1 MTLGGMTSPARQLG
15 HIRPVP
21 PPTLTPAPGPGGAE
35 SYKRLAD
42 VFHQLLAEQELD
54 TLLEQVAATLGDI
67 VPYDTLTV
75 FEAVEAAR
83 ELVAVYARNGWAE
96 QVLGT
101 RVSYGEGITGWAALN
116 RRPVHTD
123 AAHTDPRSKTVPGTP
138 ADEPEALVCIPLI
151 ARAHVKGALNIY
163 RLGET
168 AFFTDEEFE
177 LAQRFGDAVAL
188 ALDNARTRKQ
198 LELQAQTDS
207 LTGLFNHRYF
217 HERLRTELVRSN
229 RSGEPLAVA
238 MLDLDEFKRVNDVH
252 GHGTGD
258 EVLVTVADLLRAE
271 FRASDVV
278 CRVGGEEFGVI
289 MPSCDSAAALLAVE
303 RLHERLA
310 RETFQPVG
318 SLSLSAGLAA
328 APEQGMN
335 ARELIASAEAA
346 MMTIKARGGRGSFV
360 FSEDDVERPEGNG
373 VGERDL
379 RSIAHLKML
388 QRLGGQLNRLNELGE
403 IGSAVTDELRKLI
416 DYHNCRVYVREGEEL
431 RPIGFRGDECEDC
444 RQGLENLSCRLGL
457 GVTGT
462 AAARGETI
470 LVRNARECE
479 FAQIVPGTDM
489 VDESLLAVP
498 LHYGARVTG
507 VIVVSKLGA
516 DQFPDDDVRVLEV
529 LASHASVAIENAR
542 LYETA
547 RREAANA
554 NEQLEVAN
562 ALLAFSREVATPDE
576 LGDVL
581 ELVVRR
587 TAELLDAPR
596 ASIWRQEG
604 PQSELRAL
612 AFHGYEPEDE
622 RRLREVRVGPA
633 PTKKLLAGEVVVL
646 SAEELSALDG
656 VPAELSSPS
665 FAFAPFRVEE
675 RWSCLV
681 VNAPDGDDGFSEQ
694 KLRLLAGL
702 SHQAK
707 LALAN
712 ARSFR
717 RLRQTMLST
726 VEALA
731 NAAEANDRYTSTH
744 AREIKELA
752 LEVASQLDL
761 PPERMEQ
768 LELGALFHDIGK
780 IGVATSILRKR
791 GPLTPE
797 ERAEIEK
804 HPEWGEMILSPIDEL
819 AEVRPI
825 VRHCH
830 ERWDGAGYPDALAG
844 DKIPLESRIIF
855 VCDAFHAMTTER
867 PYRQALPVEEAVR
880 RLRDGAGTQFD
891 PDVVE
896 AFLQLIQAS

>member
-1 MTLGGMTSPARQLG
+1 MTSPARQLG
-15 HIRPVP
+15 HIRAVP
-21 PPTLTPAPGPGGAE
+21 SPAPSPGGVE

-75 FEAVEAAR
+75 YEAADSAR
-83 ELVAVYARNGWAE
+83 ELVAVYARDRWAD
-96 QVLGT
+96 QILGT
-101 RVSYGEGITGWAALN
+101 RLTFGEGITGWATLN
-116 RRPVHTD
+116 RMPVLTNE
-123 AAHTDPRSKTVPGTP
+123 AHTDPRRKTVPGTP
-138 ADEPEALVCIPLI
+138 PDEPEALVCIPLV
-151 ARAHVKGALNIY
+151 ARGRLKGALNIY

-168 AFFTDEEFE
+168 ACFTEEEFG

-188 ALDNARTRKQ
+188 ALDNARTRAR
-198 LELQAQTDS
+198 LELQAQSDS

-217 HERLRTELVRSN
+217 HDRLRTELVRTN

-258 EVLVTVADLLRAE
+258 EVLVTFADLLRAE

-278 CRVGGEEFGVI
+278 CRVGGEEFGVV
-289 MPSCDSAAALLAVE
+289 MPSCDSAAALQAIG
-303 RLHERLA
+303 RIHRRLA
-310 RETFQPVG
+310 REPFAPVG
-318 SLSLSAGLAA
+318 RLSVSAGLAS
-328 APEQGMN
+328 APEHGMN

-346 MMTIKARGGRGSFV
+346 MMTIKARGGRGSLV
-360 FSEDDVERPEGNG
+360 FTGDDVERPEGDA
-373 VGERDL
+373 VAERDL

-388 QRLGGQLNRLNELGE
+388 QRLGGQLNRLNDLSE

-416 DYHNCRVYVREGEEL
+416 DYHNCRVYVLEGEEL
-431 RPIGFRGDECEDC
+431 RPVGFRGDGCEDC
-444 RQGLENLSCRLGL
+444 RRGLESLSCRLGF

-462 AAARGETI
+462 AAARGETMI
-470 LVRNARECE
+470 VRNARECE
-479 FAQIVPGTDM
+479 FAQLVPGTEM
-489 VDESLLAVP
+489 VAESLLAVP

-507 VIVVSKLGA
+507 VIVVSKLGT
-516 DQFPDDDVRVLEV
+516 DQFPDDDVRMLEV
-529 LASHASVAIENAR
+529 LASHASVAVENAR

-554 NEQLEVAN
+554 KAQLEVAN
-562 ALLAFSREVATPDE
+562 ALLTFSREVATADE
-576 LGDVL
+576 LDDVL

-587 TAELLDAPR
+587 SAEILDAPR
-596 ASIWRQEG
+596 ASTWLQDV

-612 AFHGYEPEDE
+612 AFHGYEPDDE
-622 RRLREVRVGPA
+622 RRLREVRVGA
-633 PTKKLLAGEVVVL
+633 SATERLLAGEVLVL
-646 SAEELSALDG
+646 SAEQLSAVDG
-656 VPAELSSPS
+656 VPAELTSPS
-665 FAFAPFRVEE
+665 FAFAPFRLEA
-675 RWSCLV
+675 RWGCLV
-681 VNAPDGDDGFSEQ
+681 VNAPDGEEGFSEQ
-694 KLRLLAGL
+694 KLRLLSGL

-712 ARSFR
+712 ARSFA

-752 LEVASQLDL
+752 LEVAAQLEL
-761 PPERMEQ
+761 PSERMEQ

-791 GPLTPE
+791 GPLSPE
-797 ERAEIEK
+797 ER
-804 HPEWGEMILSPIDEL
+804 G
-819 AEVRPI
+819 R
-825 VRHCH
+825 
-830 ERWDGAGYPDALAG
+830 
-844 DKIPLESRIIF
+844 SR
-855 VCDAFHAMTTER
+855 
-867 PYRQALPVEEAVR
+867 
-880 RLRDGAGTQFD
+880 
-891 PDVVE
+891 
-896 AFLQLIQAS
+896 

>member
-1 MTLGGMTSPARQLG
+1 MTSPARQLG

-21 PPTLTPAPGPGGAE
+21 PPAPSPGGVE

-54 TLLEQVAATLGDI
+54 TLLEQVATTLAEL

-75 FEAVEAAR
+75 YEAEEPAR
-83 ELVAVYARNGWAE
+83 ELVAVYARDRWAE
-96 QVLGT
+96 QILGS
-101 RVSYGEGITGWAALN
+101 RISYGEGITGWAALN
-116 RRPVHTD
+116 RRPVLTNE
-123 AAHTDPRSKTVPGTP
+123 AHCDPRRKTVPGTP
-138 ADEPEALVCIPLI
+138 ADEPEALVCIPLV
-151 ARAHVKGALNIY
+151 ARARVKGALNIY

-168 AFFTDEEFE
+168 ASFTEEEFE

-188 ALDNARTRKQ
+188 ALDNARTRTQ
-198 LELQAQTDS
+198 LELQAQSDS

-217 HERLRTELVRSN
+217 HDRLRAELVRTN

-258 EVLVTVADLLRAE
+258 EVLVTFADLLRAE
-271 FRASDVV
+271 LRLSDVV
-278 CRVGGEEFGVI
+278 CRVGGEEFGVV
-289 MPSCDSAAALLAVE
+289 MPSCDSAAALQALD
-303 RLHERLA
+303 RIHKRLA
-310 RETFQPVG
+310 REPFTPVG
-318 SLSLSAGLAA
+318 PLSISAGLAS
-328 APEQGMN
+328 APEHGMN
-335 ARELIASAEAA
+335 PRELIASAEAA
-346 MMTIKARGGRGSFV
+346 MMTIKARGGRGSLV
-360 FSEDDVERPEGNG
+360 FSDDDVERPEGDG
-373 VGERDL
+373 VAERDL

-388 QRLGGQLNRLNELGE
+388 QRLGGQLNRLNELSE

-416 DYHNCRVYVREGEEL
+416 DYHNCRVYVLDGEEL
-431 RPIGFRGDECEDC
+431 RPIGFRGDGCEDC
-444 RQGLENLSCRLGL
+444 RRGLENLSCRLGF

-462 AAARGETI
+462 AAENGRTI

-479 FAQIVPGTDM
+479 YAEVVPGTDV

-498 LHYGARVTG
+498 LHYGAHVTG
-507 VIVVSKLGA
+507 VVVVSKLGA

-529 LASHASVAIENAR
+529 LAGHASVAVENAR

-554 NEQLEVAN
+554 KEQLEVAN
-562 ALLAFSREVATPDE
+562 ALLAFSREVATADE
-576 LGDVL
+576 LDDVL
-581 ELVVRR
+581 DLVVRR
-587 TAELLDAPR
+587 AAAILDAPR
-596 ASIWRQEG
+596 ASIWLQEA

-612 AFHGYEPEDE
+612 AFHGYEAEVE
-622 RRLREVRVGPA
+622 NRVRAVRVGA
-633 PTKKLLAGEVVVL
+633 SVTEKLLAGEVLVL

-656 VPAELSSPS
+656 VPADLTSSA

-675 RWSCLV
+675 RWGCLV
-681 VNAPDGDDGFSEQ
+681 VNAPDGEEGFSAQ
-694 KLRLLAGL
+694 KLRLLSGL

-712 ARSFR
+712 ARSFT
-717 RLRQTMLST
+717 RLRQTMFST

-752 LEVASQLDL
+752 LRVASELEL
-761 PPERMEQ
+761 PAERMEQ

-791 GPLTPE
+791 GPLSPE
-797 ERAEIEK
+797 ERDEIEK
-804 HPEWGEMILSPIDEL
+804 HPEWGERILSPIDEL

-844 DKIPLESRIIF
+844 DAIPLESRIIF

-867 PYRQALPVEEAVR
+867 PYRKALPAEEAVR
-880 RLRDGAGTQFD
+880 RLREGAGSQFD
-891 PDVVE
+891 PEVVE
-896 AFLQLIQAS
+896 IFLGLLGQAS

>member
-1 MTLGGMTSPARQLG
+1 MTSPARQLG

-21 PPTLTPAPGPGGAE
+21 PPAPSPGGAE

-54 TLLEQVAATLGDI
+54 TLLEQVAETLGDI

-75 FEAVEAAR
+75 YEAEEAAR
-83 ELVAVYARNGWAE
+83 ELVAVYARDRWAD
-96 QVLGT
+96 QIVGS
-101 RVSYGEGITGWAALN
+101 RIFYGEGITGWAALN
-116 RRPVHTD
+116 RQPVHTN
-123 AAHTDPRSKTVPGTP
+123 AAHTDPRRKTVPGTP
-138 ADEPEALVCIPLI
+138 DDEPEALVCIPLV
-151 ARAHVKGALNIY
+151 ARARVKGALNIY

-168 AFFTDEEFE
+168 ASFDEEEFE

-198 LELQAQTDS
+198 LELQAQSDS

-217 HERLRTELVRSN
+217 HDRLRSELVRTN

-252 GHGTGD
+252 GHGAGD
-258 EVLVTVADLLRAE
+258 EVLVRVAELLRAE

-289 MPSCDSAAALLAVE
+289 MPSCDSAAALNAVE
-303 RLHERLA
+303 RMHKRLA
-310 RETFQPVG
+310 REPFAPVG
-318 SLSLSAGLAA
+318 PLSVSAGLAA
-328 APEQGMN
+328 APEHGMN

-346 MMTIKARGGRGSFV
+346 MMTIKARGGRGSLV
-360 FSEDDVERPEGNG
+360 FSGNDVERPDGDG
-373 VGERDL
+373 VAERDL

-388 QRLGGQLNRLNELGE
+388 QRLGGQLNRLNELSE

-416 DYHNCRVYVREGEEL
+416 DYHNCRVYVLEGEEL
-431 RPIGFRGDECEDC
+431 RPIGFRGDGCEDC
-444 RQGLENLSCRLGL
+444 RRGLESLSCRLGF

-462 AAARGETI
+462 AAARGETL

-479 FAQIVPGTDM
+479 FAQVVPGTEM
-489 VDESLLAVP
+489 VAESLLAVP
-498 LHYGARVTG
+498 LHYGAGVTG

-529 LASHASVAIENAR
+529 LASHASVAVENAR
-542 LYETA
+542 LYDTA

-554 NEQLEVAN
+554 KAELGVAN
-562 ALLAFSREVATPDE
+562 ALLAFSREVAAADE
-576 LGDVL
+576 LDDVV
-581 ELVVRR
+581 ELVIRR
-587 TAELLDAPR
+587 AAEILDAPR
-596 ASIWRQEG
+596 ASIWLQEA
-604 PQSELRAL
+604 PHAELRAL
-612 AFHGYEPEDE
+612 AFHGYETEVE
-622 RRLREVRVGPA
+622 RRLRDVRVGA
-633 PTKKLLAGEVVVL
+633 AATEKLLSGEVVVL

-656 VPAELSSPS
+656 VPEELSSPS
-665 FAFAPFRVEE
+665 FAFAPFRVDE
-675 RWSCLV
+675 RWGCLV
-681 VNAPDGDDGFSEQ
+681 VNAPDGEDGFSEQ
-694 KLRLLAGL
+694 KLRLLSGL

-712 ARSFR
+712 ARSFA

-744 AREIKELA
+744 AREIKDLA
-752 LEVASQLDL
+752 LEVASQLEL
-761 PPERMEQ
+761 PAERMEQ

-791 GPLTPE
+791 GPLSPE
-797 ERAEIEK
+797 EREEIEK

-844 DKIPLESRIIF
+844 DEIPLESRIIF

-880 RLRDGAGTQFD
+880 RLREGAGTQFD

-896 AFLQLIQAS
+896 AFLSLIQAS

>member
-1 MTLGGMTSPARQLG
+1 MTSPARQLG
-15 HIRPVP
+15 HIRAVP
-21 PPTLTPAPGPGGAE
+21 PPAPSPGGVE

-75 FEAVEAAR
+75 YEAEESAR
-83 ELVAVYARNGWAE
+83 ELVAVYARDRWAD
-96 QVLGT
+96 QILGS
-101 RVSYGEGITGWAALN
+101 RISYGEGITGWAALN
-116 RRPVHTD
+116 RQSVHTD
-123 AAHTDPRSKTVPGTP
+123 AAHTDPRRKTVPGTP
-138 ADEPEALVCIPLI
+138 ADEPEALVCIPLV
-151 ARAHVKGALNIY
+151 ARARVKGALNIY

-168 AFFTDEEFE
+168 ASFTEEEFE

-188 ALDNARTRKQ
+188 ALDNARTRTQ
-198 LELQAQTDS
+198 LELQAQSDS

-217 HERLRTELVRSN
+217 HDRLRTELVRTN

-258 EVLVTVADLLRAE
+258 EVLVTFAGLLRTE

-278 CRVGGEEFGVI
+278 CRVGGEEFGVV
-289 MPSCDSAAALLAVE
+289 MPSCDSAAALHALE
-303 RLHERLA
+303 RIHKRLA
-310 RETFQPVG
+310 REPFPIG
-318 SLSLSAGLAA
+318 PLSISAGLAS
-328 APEQGMN
+328 APEHGMN

-360 FSEDDVERPEGNG
+360 FSDHDVERPEGDG
-373 VGERDL
+373 LAERDL

-388 QRLGGQLNRLNELGE
+388 QRLGGQLNRLNDLSE

-416 DYHNCRVYVREGEEL
+416 DYHNCRVYVLEGEEL
-431 RPIGFRGDECEDC
+431 RPIGFRGDGCEDC
-444 RQGLENLSCRLGL
+444 RRGLENLSCRLGF

-462 AAARGETI
+462 AAARGETL
-470 LVRNARECE
+470 LVRNARDCE
-479 FAQIVPGTDM
+479 FAQVVPGTDM

-516 DQFPDDDVRVLEV
+516 DQFPDDDVRMLEV
-529 LASHASVAIENAR
+529 LASHASVAVENAR
-542 LYETA
+542 LYDTA

-554 NEQLEVAN
+554 KEQLAVAN
-562 ALLAFSREVATPDE
+562 ALLAFSREVATADE
-576 LGDVL
+576 LDDVL
-581 ELVVRR
+581 DLVVRR
-587 TAELLDAPR
+587 AAAIVDAPR
-596 ASIWRQEG
+596 ASIWLQEA

-622 RRLREVRVGPA
+622 SRLREVRVGA
-633 PTKKLLAGEVVVL
+633 SATERLLPGEVVVL

-656 VPAELSSPS
+656 VPAELSSPA
-665 FAFAPFRVEE
+665 FAFALFRVEE
-675 RWSCLV
+675 RWGCLV
-681 VNAPDGDDGFSEQ
+681 VNAPDGEEGFSEQ

-712 ARSFR
+712 ARSFT

-752 LEVASQLDL
+752 LEVASQMEL
-761 PPERMEQ
+761 PTERMEQ

-797 ERAEIEK
+797 ERREIEM
-804 HPEWGEMILSPIDEL
+804 HPEWGERILSPIDEL

-844 DKIPLESRIIF
+844 DEIPLESRIIF

-867 PYRQALPVEEAVR
+867 PYRKALPVEEAVR
-880 RLRDGAGTQFD
+880 RLREGAGTQFD
-891 PDVVE
+891 PDVVDI
-896 AFLQLIQAS
+896 FLRLIQAS

>member
-1 MTLGGMTSPARQLG
+1 
-15 HIRPVP
+15 
-21 PPTLTPAPGPGGAE
+21 
-35 SYKRLAD
+35 
-42 VFHQLLAEQELD
+42 
-54 TLLEQVAATLGDI
+54 
-67 VPYDTLTV
+67 
-75 FEAVEAAR
+75 
-83 ELVAVYARNGWAE
+83 
-96 QVLGT
+96 
-101 RVSYGEGITGWAALN
+101 
-116 RRPVHTD
+116 
-123 AAHTDPRSKTVPGTP
+123 
-138 ADEPEALVCIPLI
+138 
-151 ARAHVKGALNIY
+151 
-163 RLGET
+163 
-168 AFFTDEEFE
+168 
-177 LAQRFGDAVAL
+177 
-188 ALDNARTRKQ
+188 
-198 LELQAQTDS
+198 
-207 LTGLFNHRYF
+207 
-217 HERLRTELVRSN
+217 
-229 RSGEPLAVA
+229 

-252 GHGTGD
+252 GHGSGD
-258 EVLVTVADLLRAE
+258 EVLVRVAELLRAE

-289 MPSCDSAAALLAVE
+289 MPTCDSAAGLLAVE
-303 RLHERLA
+303 RIHKRLA
-310 RETFQPVG
+310 REPFAPVG
-318 SLSLSAGLAA
+318 PLSVSAGLAS
-328 APEQGMN
+328 APEHGMN

-346 MMTIKARGGRGSFV
+346 MMTIKARGGRGSLV
-360 FSEDDVERPEGNG
+360 FTGDDVERPEGDG
-373 VGERDL
+373 VAERDL

-416 DYHNCRVYVREGEEL
+416 DYHNCRVYVLEGEAL
-431 RPIGFRGDECEDC
+431 RPIGFRGDGCEDC
-444 RQGLENLSCRLGL
+444 RRGLESLSCRLGF

-479 FAQIVPGTDM
+479 FAQVIPGTEM

-498 LHYGARVTG
+498 LHYGAHVTG

-529 LASHASVAIENAR
+529 LASHASVAVENAR
-542 LYETA
+542 LYDTA

-554 NEQLEVAN
+554 KEQLEVAN
-562 ALLAFSREVATPDE
+562 ALLAFSREVATADE
-576 LGDVL
+576 LDDVL
-581 ELVVRR
+581 DLVVRR
-587 TAELLDAPR
+587 SAEILDAPR
-596 ASIWRQEG
+596 ASTWLQDVPE
-604 PQSELRAL
+604 SELRAL

-622 RRLREVRVGPA
+622 RRLREVRVPA
-633 PTKKLLAGEVVVL
+633 AATEKLLAGETHVVT
-646 SAEELSALDG
+646 AEELSAFEG
-656 VPAELSSPS
+656 VPAELTSAA
-665 FAFAPFRVEE
+665 FAFAPFRVEG
-675 RWSCLV
+675 RLGCLV
-681 VNAPDGDDGFSEQ
+681 VNAPDGEEGFSEQ
-694 KLRLLAGL
+694 KLRLLSGL

-712 ARSFR
+712 ARSFT

-752 LEVASQLDL
+752 LEVAAQLEL

-804 HPEWGEMILSPIDEL
+804 HPEWGERILSPIDEL

-844 DKIPLESRIIF
+844 EAIPLESRIIF

-867 PYRQALPVEEAVR
+867 PYRQALPVEEALR
-880 RLRDGAGTQFD
+880 RLREGAGTQFD

-896 AFLQLIQAS
+896 AFLRLIQAS